1 MVCILSTY
9 VKQKKQKEMKKETTL
24 AMILPSCMN
33 YKNMVEKEMD
43 AAKLKIESSATIH
56 LTQEQAE
63 ELCAKWHEDKSFES
77 RVKMLSSAEVKVYQL
92 SGNGAVKRWNN
103 LIGPEDP
110 ADSKGKWAQLRCKFA
125 DAIYYALSLDNGFY
139 GSKTESDAEREL
151 GLMKKWGYLKTP

>member
-1 MVCILSTY
+1 
-9 VKQKKQKEMKKETTL
+9 MKKETTF

-77 RVKMLSSAEVKVYQL
+77 RVKTLSSAEVKVYQL

-110 ADSKGKWAQLRCKFA
+110 ADNNAKWTQLRCKFA
-125 DAIYYALSLDNGFY
+125 DATYYALSLDNGFY
-139 GSKTESDAEREL
+139 GSTTKSDAEREL
-151 GLMKKWGYLKTP
+151 DLMKKWGYLKTP

>member
-1 MVCILSTY
+1 
-9 VKQKKQKEMKKETTL
+9 MKKSETL
-24 AMILPSCMN
+24 AMILPSCMK
-33 YKNMVEKEMD
+33 YTTRVEKEMD

-56 LTQEQAE
+56 LTREQAE
-63 ELCAKWHEDKSFES
+63 ELCAKWREDESFES
-77 RVKMLSSAEVKVYQL
+77 RIKMLSSAEVKVYQL